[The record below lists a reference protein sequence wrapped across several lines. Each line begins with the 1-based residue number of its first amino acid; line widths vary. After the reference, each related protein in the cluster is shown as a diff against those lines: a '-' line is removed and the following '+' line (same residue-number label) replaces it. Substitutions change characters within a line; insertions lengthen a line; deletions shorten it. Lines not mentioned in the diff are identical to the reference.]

1 MNNFS
6 KSSKKIV
13 TTLVTLASVAV
24 LSSSVYAD
32 GATEVNNSKQFTSND
47 SKVVSPVTNSV
58 GVPSVNYYN
67 DINDYDKFA
76 FKKDGGITTRGTS
89 EPSSEWDFSNG
100 AYDVNG
106 SSNKATLYSNYY
118 FKNVVGRTFNFTAGS
133 SNRITVDLVHKG
145 IIWQTVVSSWTIDA
159 GSSKNVTI
167 KTSDLNGESSS
178 GSYYFRFNSNPLG
191 NAYSVTGTFQ

>member
-1 MNNFS
+1 MNKFS
-6 KSSKKIV
+6 KTSKKVV

-24 LSSSVYAD
+24 LSSSVYANE
-32 GATEVNNSKQFTSND
+32 ATEVNSSKQFASND
-47 SKVVSPVTNSV
+47 SKVITPFTNSA
-58 GVPSVNYYN
+58 GVPSVNYFN
-67 DINDYDKFA
+67 DINEYDKFA
-76 FKKDGGITTRGTS
+76 FKKSGGITPQGTS

-100 AYDVNG
+100 VYNVNG

-145 IIWQTVVSSWTIDA
+145 IIWQSVVSSWTIDA

-167 KTSDLNGESSS
+167 KSSDLNGESAS

-191 NAYSVTGTFQ
+191 NPYSVSGTFQ